1 MSTPKVVTFLAYFRH
16 PSPSVLIPALR
27 TVGNIVT
34 GDDMQTQ
41 LELLSFFLIELS
53 LVEHEMLKFPPSL
66 LAASAIY
73 TAQCTIYGFKE
84 WNRTCEW
91 HSNYSEEQLL
101 ESSRLMVGLH

>member
-1 MSTPKVVTFLAYFRH
+1 MLEH
-16 PSPSVLIPALR
+16 PSPSVLIPALH

-91 HSNYSEEQLL
+91 HSNYSERAAPVSFFKFSVKFLSNE
-101 ESSRLMVGLH
+101 H